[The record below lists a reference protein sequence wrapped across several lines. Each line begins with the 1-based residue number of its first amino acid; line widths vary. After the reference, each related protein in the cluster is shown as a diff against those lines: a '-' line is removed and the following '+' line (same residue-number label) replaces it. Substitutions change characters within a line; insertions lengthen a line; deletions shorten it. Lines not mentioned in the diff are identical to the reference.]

1 MTYQQAVARV
11 DSRLR
16 FGIKA
21 GLDNITALLH
31 KLEDPHK
38 KLRVVHVAGTNGK
51 GTTCTLL
58 ASVLHKAG
66 YRTGLF
72 TSPYVI
78 DFRER
83 FIINGTMIEPEG
95 VIQLVKKVE
104 PAVLELEQEGVY
116 VTEFEMITAMGFL
129 WFYEQQCDIV
139 VLEVGLGGRFDATNV
154 IACPEAAV
162 VASISLD
169 HTAILGD
176 TVEQIAFEKAG
187 IFKPGTTAVLY
198 PKEPEG
204 AQTVLEN
211 ACREKGIPCV
221 TARERGCNRTRY
233 GYQRYAPALER
244 AGTAFHGIYRGTP
257 AVKCRDGIS
266 DHRGAAGKRLAFAG

>member
-1 MTYQQAVARV
+1 MTEKQAGSHENGPGLFFGTKEEEEKMTYQQAVARV

-31 KLEDPHK
+31 KLGDPHK

-58 ASVLHKAG
+58 AAVLCKAG

-139 VLEVGLGGRFDATNV
+139 VLEVGPWWPVRCDQCNRVPRSGGGRFHF
-154 IACPEAAV
+154 P
-162 VASISLD
+162 
-169 HTAILGD
+169 
-176 TVEQIAFEKAG
+176 
-187 IFKPGTTAVLY
+187 
-198 PKEPEG
+198 
-204 AQTVLEN
+204 
-211 ACREKGIPCV
+211 
-221 TARERGCNRTRY
+221 
-233 GYQRYAPALER
+233 
-244 AGTAFHGIYRGTP
+244 
-257 AVKCRDGIS
+257 
-266 DHRGAAGKRLAFAG
+266 